1 MVAAKT
7 SGNQAVSGMNKE
19 QRLRSSR
26 DFAVVRRDGRSRA
39 DRLLVLVSRPNNL
52 DVTRLGF
59 IVSKRVGNAVVR
71 NRVRRRLKEAAR
83 LSQIE
88 YGWDLVFIARQGASS
103 ADYKEL
109 SGSVKKLLTRANVLD
124 GSSGTHGKGAEVR

>member
-7 SGNQAVSGMNKE
+7 SGDQAVSGMNKE

-26 DFAVVRRDGRSRA
+26 DFAAVRRDGRSRA
-39 DRLLVLVSRPNNL
+39 DGLLVLVSRPNNL
-52 DVTRLGF
+52 DVTRFGF

-88 YGWDLVFIARQGASS
+88 GGWDLVFIARQGASS
-103 ADYKEL
+103 ADYQEL
-109 SGSVKKLLTRANVLD
+109 SGSVKKLLARANVLD
-124 GSSGTHGKGAEVR
+124 GSSGTRGEGAEVR

>member
-26 DFAVVRRDGRSRA
+26 DFAAVRRDGRSRA
-39 DRLLVLVSRPNNL
+39 DVLLVLVSRPNNL
-52 DVTRLGF
+52 DVTRFGF
-59 IVSKRVGNAVVR
+59 IVSKKVGNAVVR

-88 YGWDLVFIARQGASS
+88 CGWDLVFIARQGASS
-103 ADYKEL
+103 AEYQEL
-109 SGSVKKLLTRANVLD
+109 SGSVKKLLARANVLD
-124 GSSGTHGKGAEVR
+124 RSSGTRGRGAEVR

>member
-1 MVAAKT
+1 
-7 SGNQAVSGMNKE
+7 MNKE

-26 DFAVVRRDGRSRA
+26 DFAEVRRDGRSRA
-39 DRLLVLVSRPNNL
+39 DGLLVLVSRPNNL
-52 DVTRLGF
+52 EVTRLGF

-88 YGWDLVFIARQGASS
+88 FGWDLVFIARQGASS
-103 ADYKEL
+103 ADYQEL
-109 SGSVKKLLTRANVLD
+109 SGSVKKLLARAKVLD
-124 GSSGTHGKGAEVR
+124 GSSGTRGKGAEVR

>member
-26 DFAVVRRDGRSRA
+26 DFAAVRRDGRSRA
-39 DRLLVLVSRPNNL
+39 DVLLVLVSRPNNL
-52 DVTRLGF
+52 DVTRFGF
-59 IVSKRVGNAVVR
+59 IVSKKVGNAVVR

-88 YGWDLVFIARQGASS
+88 FGWDLVFIARQGASS
-103 ADYKEL
+103 AEYQEL
-109 SGSVKKLLTRANVLD
+109 SGSVNKLLARANVLD
-124 GSSGTHGKGAEVR
+124 RSWGTRGRGAEVR